1 MPQPSVSPPATRSF
15 AARLF
20 GYDVFVSFALSG
32 EQRGT
37 RAYAS
42 DLARRLRE
50 LDFTVFFSE
59 QEAPAGAELEGT
71 LLTAL
76 RRSRTLVVI
85 ANRGTLR
92 EPRWVRQEVEVFR
105 RDCPG
110 RPVVPIS
117 IDGAL
122 QDETIAADEKAWLG
136 HSGHIWIDETAPAAD
151 AGAASDSVVHRLVT
165 APSAVR
171 SATRLRWL
179 VGSTIVTLAAS
190 ASIAAWQAVRAER
203 EADIAIREARAAR
216 AALSSQLGAHSRI
229 ALPDAPP
236 RSLLLAV
243 AAMQV
248 TGSMSEPRVPAAEE
262 ALRDALATAGGSV
275 LARPAEAP
283 AAVELSADGHWLAL
297 ATKSGAGARLWN
309 LRERGGPSIDIAP
322 ATAITFSADSRW
334 LAAATSDGQSAKLW
348 ALGAQGSVAAQP
360 LGRAVPPLAFSADA
374 RWLVSGGADEAVR
387 LWSLSTEGEQA
398 PQLLPALPNRR
409 VELVLSRDGRWL
421 VAGSWSDR
429 GELGAPMGRALLC
442 DLQAPSPAAT
452 CRELSAGRA
461 SLNRFVFDPGG
472 RWLAAASSERVARPW
487 RLDSDVRVF
496 DLRQPGSPPRLL
508 VGHTG
513 RVGALVVS
521 DDGKRLASGAS
532 EGSVLVWNMADDD
545 TVPPMV
551 RLPPLDQDIAALAFG
566 PRQEKLLVV
575 TGGRL
580 DNVNRGDPTA
590 TLWNVA
596 ALTQEA
602 LTPTGPTAGEPE
614 QRLRPL
620 TLFDRGRPVAVSSHR
635 VDDLQPRVLL
645 AGVSG
650 LYLLDLAAHDPF
662 AEVRVLRGH
671 EGAVTA
677 MALGHSALASAGDAI
692 DRSVRLWDLALVQS
706 ISSPQHLRG
715 EFQEDGLSDD
725 GRWLVTRNGLPGPGD
740 GDKAATLWDLSLP
753 AVRAHRLGGHRAAI
767 HAAAISPGG
776 RWVATA
782 SHDGQARLWKL
793 GPDGP
798 AATPIL
804 LQGHEDAV
812 QALAFSADGRTLA
825 TGSSDRSVRLWD
837 MTRDDPASGSRQL
850 VAEGTVFKVEF
861 VGAHWLAASGVQQA
875 VRVWDLRASDVA
887 ASARELDGFVRFDRV
902 GREGRWLRVHRSEPG
917 TRVSSVLDLTAE
929 PWRVRIVGRRSED
942 LLIGPAGRW
951 VLGRGSKQA
960 PRLWALDS
968 LSGSGGEPIV
978 LPHPVVSAVFVA
990 GDSALLTAA
999 PDGSLRRWDL
1009 RALDIVASVKQIA
1022 APTGQEDDHSQSL
1035 ALSTDERLLFVG
1047 GRTPRLISLDG
1058 PNAGTTVSLPS
1069 RFGSM
1074 SGSQFSP
1081 NSRWL
1086 LGSGASYTTLAWQV
1100 PLEDLERLAC
1110 ATAGRALD
1118 DDERR
1123 TFAID
1128 SNRVGYCEARR

>member
-1 MPQPSVSPPATRSF
+1 MPQPSVSPLATRSF

-20 GYDVFVSFALSG
+20 GYDVFVSFALGG

-122 QDETIAADEKAWLG
+122 QDETIAAEEKAWLG
-136 HSGHIWIDETAPAAD
+136 HSGHIWIDESAQAAD
-151 AGAASDSVVHRLVT
+151 AGASSDSVVHRLVT

-171 SATRLRWL
+171 SATRLRWMI
-179 VGSTIVTLAAS
+179 GATIVTLAAS
-190 ASIAAWQAVRAER
+190 AGVAAWQAVRAER
-203 EADIAIREARAAR
+203 EAATAIREARAAR
-216 AALSSQLGAHSRI
+216 AAVSSQLSAHSRI

-243 AAMQV
+243 AALKV

-262 ALRDALATAGGSV
+262 ALRDALATAGGTV
-275 LARPAEAP
+275 LARPAKAP
-283 AAVELSADGHWLAL
+283 AAVELSADGHWLAV
-297 ATKSGAGARLWN
+297 ATKTGAGARLWN
-309 LRERGGPSIDIAP
+309 LRERDGPSIDIAP
-322 ATAITFSADSRW
+322 ATAIAFSADSRW
-334 LAAATSDGQSAKLW
+334 LAAATPDGQSAKLW
-348 ALGAQGSVAAQP
+348 ALGPPASVAARP
-360 LGRAVPPLAFSADA
+360 LAKAAPPLAFSADA

-387 LWSLSTEGEQA
+387 LWSLSAEGSQA
-398 PQLLPALPNRR
+398 PQLLPVLPNRR
-409 VELVLSRDGRWL
+409 VELVLSPDSRWL
-421 VAGSWSDR
+421 VVGSWSERD
-429 GELGAPMGRALLC
+429 ELGAPMGRALLC
-442 DLQAPSPAAT
+442 DLHAPSPAAA
-452 CRELSAGRA
+452 CPELSAGRA

-472 RWLAAASSERVARPW
+472 RWLAAASSERVSRPW
-487 RLDSDVRVF
+487 RLDPDVRVF

-513 RVGALVVS
+513 QVGALVAS

-545 TVPPMV
+545 TVPPLV

-590 TLWNVA
+590 TLWNLA
-596 ALTQEA
+596 ALTQE
-602 LTPTGPTAGEPE
+602 TISPTGPTAGEPE

-620 TLFDRGRPVAVSSHR
+620 TLVDRGRPVAVSSHR
-635 VDDLQPRVLL
+635 FDDLQPRVLL
-645 AGVSG
+645 AGGSG
-650 LYLLDLAAHDPF
+650 LYVLDLAAYDPMGE
-662 AEVRVLRGH
+662 ARVLRGH
-671 EGAVTA
+671 EGAVTS
-677 MALGHSALASAGDAI
+677 MALSHFALASAGGAS

-706 ISSPQHLRG
+706 IASPQHLRG

-725 GRWLVTRNGLPGPGD
+725 SRWLVTRNGLPGPGNN
-740 GDKAATLWDLSLP
+740 DKAATLWDLSLP
-753 AVRAHRLGGHRAAI
+753 TVRAHRLGGHRAAI
-767 HAAAISPGG
+767 HAAAISPGA

-804 LQGHEDAV
+804 LKGHEDTV

-837 MTRDDPASGSRQL
+837 LTRDDPASGSRQL
-850 VAEGTVFKVEF
+850 AAEDTVFKIEF
-861 VGAHWLAASGVQQA
+861 VGAHWLVASGVQQA
-875 VRVWDLRASDVA
+875 VRVWDLRASNVA
-887 ASARELDGFVRFDRV
+887 ASVRDLNGFIGFNRV
-902 GREGRWLRVHRSEPG
+902 GDEGRWLRVHRIEPR
-917 TRVSSVLDLTAE
+917 TRESSVLDLAAE
-929 PWRVRIVGRRSED
+929 PWRVRIRGNRSED

-951 VLGRGSKQA
+951 VLGRGGKEA
-960 PRLWALDS
+960 ARLWALDRTS
-968 LSGSGGEPIV
+968 SSSREPIV
-978 LPHPVVSAVFVA
+978 LPHPVEGAVFTA

-1009 RALDIVASVKQIA
+1009 QAPDIVASVKEIA
-1022 APTGQEDDHSQSL
+1022 APTGQEDDHSQPL
-1035 ALSTDERLLFVG
+1035 ALSPDQRLLFVG
-1047 GRTPRLISLDG
+1047 GRTPRLMSLDG

-1074 SGSQFSP
+1074 SGARFTRDG
-1081 NSRWL
+1081 RWL

-1118 DDERR
+1118 DAERR

-1128 SNRVGYCEARR
+1128 SNRVGYCETRR